1 MNSQLKDGRPQQPSN
16 VPGST
21 NWEFDGAETF
31 ADAVRQAS
39 DAVTTLA
46 DRLNALA
53 LRIALLG
60 AAAGAENDL
69 ESCLV
74 RLYSLVDSAGSQI
87 RLIQNLLPVLQAGAQ
102 SRESRADRDTK
113 ESN

>member
-1 MNSQLKDGRPQQPSN
+1 MSSQLKDGRPQPPSN

-21 NWEFDGAETF
+21 TWKFEDVETF
-31 ADAVRQAS
+31 AGAVRQAS

-60 AAAGAENDL
+60 SAAGAENDDL
-69 ESCLV
+69 ESYLV
-74 RLYSLVDSAGSQI
+74 RLYSLVDSAGSQM
-87 RLIQNLLPVLQAGAQ
+87 RLIQNLLPVLQGALP
-102 SRESRADRDTK
+102 RGSRADSEIK